1 MHELCMNYKK
11 STCICKNYANYAKLC
26 KNYAMF
32 PECINMHP
40 LCKNCANYAKII
52 QNYANYSNIPCYIT
66 IEAMLLLLYTNGYI
80 AIAIYVAI

>member
-11 STCICKNYANYAKLC
+11 VLAFCRNYANYAKLCNNYALFPECIIMHALCKNYANYAK
-26 KNYAMF
+26 M
-32 PECINMHP
+32 
-40 LCKNCANYAKII
+40 I

-66 IEAMLLLLYTNGYI
+66 IEAMLLLSYTNGYI